1 MDERARQQIITDALL
16 CAIERKDAELAAAK
30 ARADSLQRELA
41 RLRGGLEPCSDPRVE
56 RRPLIGDGAKEER
69 R

>member
-1 MDERARQQIITDALL
+1 MDEKARQQIITDALL

-30 ARADSLQRELA
+30 SRVESLQRELA
-41 RLRGGLEPCSDPRVE
+41 RLRGGLEPCEAAE
-56 RRPLIGDGAKEER
+56 RRPLAAGPDKER

>member
-56 RRPLIGDGAKEER
+56 RRPLADGAKEER